1 VNDVP
6 ISEAATRRVK
16 RIADIIGAGVALLAL
31 APVFAAV
38 AAAILLDDGRP
49 VFFTQTRVGRDGARF
64 RIWKFRTL
72 PPAPRARAKADDKRG
87 VGEEGRSV
95 HARKM
100 PARVA
105 TRVGAVL
112 RAWSIDELP
121 QLWNVLRGD
130 MSLIGP
136 RPTIPEQ
143 VARYG
148 EYERKRLRVR
158 PGITGWAQIH
168 GRNLLSWP
176 ERIDLDVW
184 YVENWSLGMDLR
196 ILLRTP
202 AIVLSGHGVNG
213 LEGRNP
219 DFPAHDAQDTSRTSS
234 PPSSFR

>member
-1 VNDVP
+1 MTDVP
-6 ISEAATRRVK
+6 TSEAATRRVK
-16 RIADIIGAGVALLAL
+16 RIADIIGAGVSLLAL

-72 PPAPRARAKADDKRG
+72 PPCSRTRAMADDERG
-87 VGEEGRSV
+87 VREESRSV
-95 HARKM
+95 LAREM

-112 RAWSIDELP
+112 RSWSIDELP

-184 YVENWSLGMDLR
+184 YVENWSLGLDLR

-202 AIVLSGHGVNG
+202 ATVVSGHGVNG
-213 LEGRNP
+213 REGKNP
-219 DFPAHDAQDTSRTSS
+219 DFPAQDAQDPSHTSS
-234 PPSSFR
+234 PPSSYR

>member
-1 VNDVP
+1 M
-6 ISEAATRRVK
+6 
-16 RIADIIGAGVALLAL
+16 
-31 APVFAAV
+31 APVFAAI

-49 VFFTQTRVGRDGARF
+49 VFFTQTRVGRDEVPF

-72 PPAPRARAKADDKRG
+72 PPAPQASATADDDCE
-87 VGEEGRSV
+87 VGEECRSM

-100 PARVA
+100 PARAA
-105 TRVGAVL
+105 TRVGGVL
-112 RAWSIDELP
+112 RAWSLDELP

-176 ERIDLDVW
+176 ERINLDVW
-184 YVENWSLGMDLR
+184 YVENWSLGLDLR

-202 AIVLSGHGVNG
+202 AVVLSGHGVNG
-213 LEGRNP
+213 REGRNP
-219 DFPAHDAQDTSRTSS
+219 DFPAHDAHDPSRTSS